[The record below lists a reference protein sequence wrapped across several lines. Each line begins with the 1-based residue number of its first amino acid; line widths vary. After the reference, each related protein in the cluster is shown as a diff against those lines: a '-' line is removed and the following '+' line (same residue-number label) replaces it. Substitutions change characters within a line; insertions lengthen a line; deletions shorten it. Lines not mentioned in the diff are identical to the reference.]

1 MKRMRPLA
9 KALREWLPQAPHWTA
24 LLLGV
29 LMVADA
35 AHIVLR
41 VSAAAGPTPEAR
53 RGGPRSGSS
62 QLARL
67 DSQQIAGAHLFG
79 VDPAAARS
87 GTAGP
92 PETASHLAL
101 SGVIATSDPGNGYAI
116 LGEQGQP
123 TRLYR
128 AGAAL
133 ANAGSATLY
142 QVFADHVVL
151 DLGGRWETLSLPRQH
166 LGISGTS
173 PVARLELPTARV
185 STGTDAIPT
194 PISARE
200 EAPSAAEG
208 WFSNL
213 YAERY
218 TADGRSGL
226 RLHPPKVFQRRYGLR
241 DGDTL
246 TAVNGVPV
254 GDEDAVDSVL
264 RAGGKTVALTLTRDG
279 IEETM
284 RFPVER

>member
-1 MKRMRPLA
+1 MKRMRLPA
-9 KALREWLPQAPHWTA
+9 QAMQVWLRRVPRCTV

-29 LMVADA
+29 LIAVDTADCVVRLRAEVRRA
-35 AHIVLR
+35 ASSNHVPAP
-41 VSAAAGPTPEAR
+41 AASFTGLEP
-53 RGGPRSGSS
+53 
-62 QLARL
+62 
-67 DSQQIAGAHLFG
+67 QQIVGAHLFG

-92 PETASHLAL
+92 SETASHLAL
-101 SGVIATSDPGNGYAI
+101 SGVIATSDPSNGYAI
-116 LGEQGQP
+116 LGEPGQP

-128 AGAAL
+128 TGAAL
-133 ANAGSATLY
+133 TNADSATLH

-151 DLGGRWETLSLPRQH
+151 DLGGRSETLSLPRQH
-166 LGISGTS
+166 LGIAGASR
-173 PVARLELPTARV
+173 VARLEVPTAV
-185 STGTDAIPT
+185 SAGTDAIPL

-200 EAPSAAEG
+200 EAPTAAEG

-218 TADGRSGL
+218 TADGRTGL

-279 IEETM
+279 VEETM